1 MVYLYFL
8 LSSQKYITNM
18 ELRIVELA
26 HKRGLTMSDIA
37 KMIGISRVNLSNS
50 LNGNPTL
57 SRLKEVANILHV
69 EVAELFKTST
79 KESISG
85 YVEYNGKIV
94 KIESVSALRTIVAE
108 TDSNS
113 NTLTLDNSTIDS
125 LLKMKRAYEMVYNKE
140 FTMDEFVIQ
149 MSASVEEGDVAVW
162 EEYCK
167 AQE

>member
-94 KIESVSALRTIVAE
+94 KIESIAALRTILAE
-108 TDSNS
+108 TDSESNS
-113 NTLTLDNSTIDS
+113 LPLEKTTLDS
-125 LLKMKRAYEMVYNKE
+125 LLKMKRAFDIVYNKE
-140 FTMDEFVIQ
+140 FTMDEFINQ

-167 AQE
+167 AQM